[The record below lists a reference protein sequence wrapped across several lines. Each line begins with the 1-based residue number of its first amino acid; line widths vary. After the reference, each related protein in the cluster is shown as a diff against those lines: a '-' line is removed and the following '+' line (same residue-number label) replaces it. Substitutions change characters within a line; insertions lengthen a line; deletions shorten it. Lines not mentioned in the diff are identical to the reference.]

1 MEIIEG
7 IIQLAFVVLAIVAI
21 INGDAEAAHFGIIMA
36 FLLGINGKITDGDYE
51 IENVKNRVQEKI
63 K

>member
-7 IIQLAFVVLAIVAI
+7 LIQLAFVILAIMAI
-21 INGDAEAAHFGIIMA
+21 INGDAEAAHFCIIMA
-36 FLLGINGKITDGDYE
+36 FLLGISGRITDVKYE
-51 IENVKNRVQEKI
+51 IENVENQVQEKI